1 MVFSSV
7 SEKVLPADKSFRG
20 VELLQIFS
28 CQILGEILEATQ
40 PLLKQ
45 R

>member
-7 SEKVLPADKSFRG
+7 SEKVLLAEKSFRG
-20 VELLQIFS
+20 ADLLQIFS
-28 CQILGEILEATQ
+28 CEILGEILEATQ
-40 PLLKQ
+40 PLSKQ